1 MITNRCHQPIE
12 VIVSW
17 LPLISFSSGGIVI
30 QTAPAT
36 LRPLEKVPLSEFWTK
51 IFRPVCGLNNK
62 QNLKKNSLEDILTL
76 RTRPR
81 FNYCGFASRIFN
93 NIHLSYGRK
102 FVKYNCSGD
111 YQGLNVDFI
120 LFLHLQFVTH

>member
-30 QTAPAT
+30 ETAPAT

-62 QNLKKNSLEDILTL
+62 QNLKKKQ
-76 RTRPR
+76 PR
-81 FNYCGFASRIFN
+81 RHIDATYTTPVQ
-93 NIHLSYGRK
+93 L
-102 FVKYNCSGD
+102 
-111 YQGLNVDFI
+111 L
-120 LFLHLQFVTH
+120 

>member
-30 QTAPAT
+30 ETAPAT
-36 LRPLEKVPLSEFWTK
+36 LRPLEQVPLSEFWTK

-62 QNLKKNSLEDILTL
+62 QNFKKT
-76 RTRPR
+76 
-81 FNYCGFASRIFN
+81 ASKT
-93 NIHLSYGRK
+93 Y
-102 FVKYNCSGD
+102 
-111 YQGLNVDFI
+111 
-120 LFLHLQFVTH
+120 